1 MKQQRNLFIFI
12 GIFILFLYVIHSNTN
27 HSPPPPPPT
36 TTATQIAFV
45 PINMST
51 NIGAVTTN
59 FSQIGILTPLNRS
72 SDNNILPLMGRTVF
86 TNRNK
91 WQYYTV
97 SNQHNNIRLP
107 VYHRGRNG
115 LDEYGIDEIY
125 TGDAIIV
132 EGYNNG
138 EKFVF
143 KSYSN

>member
-1 MKQQRNLFIFI
+1 MKQRNLFIFVA
-12 GIFILFLYVIHSNTN
+12 IFILFLYVIHSNTN
-27 HSPPPPPPT
+27 PPPPPPPP

-91 WQYYTV
+91 WQYYTI

-125 TGDAIIV
+125 NGDAIIV

-138 EKFVF
+138 EKFLF